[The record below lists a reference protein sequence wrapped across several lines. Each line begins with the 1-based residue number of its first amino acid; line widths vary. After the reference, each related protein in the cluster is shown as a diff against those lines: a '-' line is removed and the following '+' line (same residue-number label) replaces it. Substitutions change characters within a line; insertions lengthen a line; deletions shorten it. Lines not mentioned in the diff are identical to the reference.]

1 MPPQGTSGRSLLV
14 TKGESSM
21 KLSKLSA
28 SRSPR
33 QLSASRS
40 PRPLTAQHA
49 HGNKL
54 WVRIALLAAALVCT
68 VAPRAAAQQD
78 GSLSGN
84 VLDVAGKPWPEMVVD
99 AVSDQGAK
107 LTTKTD

>member
-1 MPPQGTSGRSLLV
+1 MPPRGTSGRSLPV

-28 SRSPR
+28 LRSP
-33 QLSASRS
+33 S
-40 PRPLTAQHA
+40 
-49 HGNKL
+49 HGSKL
-54 WVRIALLAAALVCT
+54 WVRIAMLVVALLST
-68 VAPRAAAQQD
+68 IAPRAAAQLD

-107 LTTKTD
+107 LTTKTDKDGN